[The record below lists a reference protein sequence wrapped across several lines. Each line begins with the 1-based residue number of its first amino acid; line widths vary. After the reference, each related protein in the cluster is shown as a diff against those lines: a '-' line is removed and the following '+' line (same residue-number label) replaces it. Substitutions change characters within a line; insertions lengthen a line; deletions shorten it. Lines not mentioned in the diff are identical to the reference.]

1 MPGIDG
7 MEALRRIRL
16 RDPEARVV
24 MITGDYSIES
34 AVKAIQAGATD
45 YVCKPISREKIRK
58 IVQETREQEEL
69 TRRENTLEK
78 QFAEVFSLE
87 GMIGRSPRML
97 EVFDLVRR
105 VAPHLRTALITGET
119 GTGKELVARALHKLS
134 PRAQQRIA
142 VFNCSALVDTL
153 AESQLFGHRK
163 GAFTGAISDQ
173 AGIFEWANGGTV
185 FLDEVGD
192 LSPAAQSKLLRVLEN
207 GEVQKLGLPQAIQV
221 DVQVIAATSRD
232 LNVSK

>member
-1 MPGIDG
+1 LDMTMPGIDG
-7 MEALRRIRL
+7 MEVLRRIRL
-16 RDPEARVV
+16 TDREARVV

-45 YVCKPISREKIRK
+45 YVCKPASGERIRK
-58 IVQETREQEEL
+58 IVQETREQVEL

-119 GTGKELVARALHKLS
+119 GTGKELVAGALHKLS
-134 PRAQQRIA
+134 PRAPQRLA
-142 VFNCSALVDTL
+142 VFNCSALV
-153 AESQLFGHRK
+153 
-163 GAFTGAISDQ
+163 
-173 AGIFEWANGGTV
+173 
-185 FLDEVGD
+185 
-192 LSPAAQSKLLRVLEN
+192 
-207 GEVQKLGLPQAIQV
+207 
-221 DVQVIAATSRD
+221 
-232 LNVSK
+232 